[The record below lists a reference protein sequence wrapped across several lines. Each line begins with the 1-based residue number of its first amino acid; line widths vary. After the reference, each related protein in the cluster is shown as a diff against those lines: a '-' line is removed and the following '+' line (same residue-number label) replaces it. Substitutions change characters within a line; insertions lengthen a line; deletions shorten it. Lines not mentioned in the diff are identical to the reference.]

1 MKVRI
6 ERHDGREGPIHAV
19 FADGVEVG
27 WVTRLADGVYAN
39 SPGWVLRL
47 RGVDEGPNSPDWPEG
62 GHCKSGASL
71 RTLAEVRAAVV
82 AALEAVEVK

>member
-27 WVTRLADGVYAN
+27 YVSRLDDGPFAN
-39 SPGWVLRL
+39 SPGWVLQL
-47 RGVDEGPNSPDWPEG
+47 YGVDEGPNSPDWPEG
-62 GHCKSGASL
+62 DYCPYGASL

-82 AALEAVEVK
+82 AALEAVTA